1 MFIDGTA
8 LGADFAFTV
17 AIVPTSRQTALGE
30 LGERLACHEL
40 RRRGYA
46 ILARGYRTR
55 HGEID
60 IVARDGDVLVFVE
73 VKARTSRRY
82 GTALDAITV
91 RKQRRVAAMA
101 RRYLAQAGWS
111 ERPCR
116 FDVVA
121 VTGREGGNAE
131 VTVVRNAFR
140 L

>member
-1 MFIDGTA
+1 M
-8 LGADFAFTV
+8 
-17 AIVPTSRQTALGE
+17 
-30 LGERLACHEL
+30 ACHEL

-111 ERPCR
+111 KGP
-116 FDVVA
+116 VA
-121 VTGREGGNAE
+121 STSSPSPAARVGMPR